1 MVFPGRLSP
10 GADMDASSD
19 LTELL
24 HRAQAGDALAAD
36 ALFQAT
42 YAELRRVA
50 HARLSGNARLT
61 LLDTT
66 GLVHEWFVRFTHA
79 RPLGLEDR
87 GAFVRYAARA
97 MRSIVVDF
105 ARARTA
111 ARRGGDG
118 AKEAFE
124 LASPGLPRQAPEEI
138 LAVHQAL
145 EELAALDPRM
155 AEVVELRY
163 FGGFTDEEAAE
174 ALGVTDRTVRRD
186 WEKARAWLS
195 AALE

>member
-1 MVFPGRLSP
+1 
-10 GADMDASSD
+10 MDASRD

-24 HRAQAGDALAAD
+24 HRAQGGDAGAAE
-36 ALFQAT
+36 ALFEAT

-50 HARLSGNARLT
+50 HARLSGNARPT

-66 GLVHEWFVRFTHA
+66 GLVHEWFVRFTRTRA
-79 RPLGLEDR
+79 LGVEDR
-87 GAFVRYAARA
+87 AAFLRYAARA
-97 MRSIVVDF
+97 MRNIVVDF

-145 EELAALDPRM
+145 ESLAALDPRM

-163 FGGFTDEEAAE
+163 FGGFSDQEAAE

-195 AALE
+195 AALG

>member
-1 MVFPGRLSP
+1 
-10 GADMDASSD
+10 MDASTI

-24 HRAQAGDALAAD
+24 HRAQAGDGAAAE

-50 HARLSGNARLT
+50 HARLSGNSRPT

-66 GLVHEWFVRFTHA
+66 GLVHEWFVRFA
-79 RPLGLEDR
+79 RTRALGVEDR
-87 GAFVRYAARA
+87 AAFLRYAARA
-97 MRSIVVDF
+97 MRNIVVDF

-118 AKEAFE
+118 AREMFE

-145 EELAALDPRM
+145 EELAALDPG
-155 AEVVELRY
+155 AW
-163 FGGFTDEEAAE
+163 
-174 ALGVTDRTVRRD
+174 RRWWSSD
-186 WEKARAWLS
+186 TSAGSPTRRPRRRWE
-195 AALE
+195 

>member
-1 MVFPGRLSP
+1 
-10 GADMDASSD
+10 MDAPPD

-24 HRAQAGDALAAD
+24 HRAQAGDEAAAD
-36 ALFQAT
+36 GLFQAT
-42 YAELRRVA
+42 YAELHRVA

-66 GLVHEWFVRFTHA
+66 ALVHEWFVRFSRA
-79 RPLGLEDR
+79 RPMGLDDR
-87 GAFVRYAARA
+87 AQFLRYAARA

-111 ARRGGDG
+111 TRRGGDG
-118 AKEAFE
+118 AREAFE

-145 EELAALDPRM
+145 EGLAALDPRM

-163 FGGFTDEEAAE
+163 FGGFSEEETAE

-186 WEKARAWLS
+186 WEKARAWLT
-195 AALE
+195 AALS